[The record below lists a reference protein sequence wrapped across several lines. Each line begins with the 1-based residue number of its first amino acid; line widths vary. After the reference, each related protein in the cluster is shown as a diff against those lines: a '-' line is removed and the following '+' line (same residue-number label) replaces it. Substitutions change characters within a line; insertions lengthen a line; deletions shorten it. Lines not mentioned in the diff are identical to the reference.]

1 MNTYLQ
7 PTTSEKSWSGAAM
20 PSPAGPFR
28 AGLLLCSASV
38 SCSPGLSNI
47 TSTFKSTF
55 GIFNLLSDLRRAIL
69 RLDFRSIHTN
79 LSNPSLYQALAR
91 QKGSPG
97 GSYIRESACNSR
109 KLALIPGSGRSPGGG
124 SGNPLQYSRLEN
136 STDGE
141 AWQATVYGVTKRL
154 TLLATLKQKSTIV

>member
-7 PTTSEKSWSGAAM
+7 PTTSEKSWSGVAT

-28 AGLLLCSASV
+28 AGLLLCSPSV

-47 TSTFKSTF
+47 TSTFRNTF
-55 GIFNLLSDLRRAIL
+55 GIFNLFSDLCRAIL
-69 RLDFRSIHTN
+69 RLDFRSVHTN

-109 KLALIPGSGRSPGGG
+109 KPALIPGSGRSPKEKVATHSSIPAWRIPWTEKRGR
-124 SGNPLQYSRLEN
+124 LQSMR
-136 STDGE
+136 SQRVRHD
-141 AWQATVYGVTKRL
+141 
-154 TLLATLKQKSTIV
+154 

>member
-7 PTTSEKSWSGAAM
+7 PTTSEKSWSGAAT
-20 PSPAGPFR
+20 PLPAGPFR
-28 AGLLLCSASV
+28 AGLSLCSPSV

-47 TSTFKSTF
+47 TSTFRNTF
-55 GIFNLLSDLRRAIL
+55 GIFNLFSDLCRAIL
-69 RLDFRSIHTN
+69 RLDFRSVHTN

-97 GSYIRESACNSR
+97 GSYIRESACNSG
-109 KLALIPGSGRSPGGG
+109 KPALISGSGRSPEGE

-136 STDGE
+136 SMDRE
-141 AWQATVYGVTKRL
+141 AWQATVHGVTKSPTRL
-154 TLLATLKQKSTIV
+154 SD

>member
-28 AGLLLCSASV
+28 AGLLLCSPSA

-47 TSTFKSTF
+47 TSMFKNMF
-55 GIFNLLSDLRRAIL
+55 GIFNLFSDLRRAIL
-69 RLDFRSIHTN
+69 RLDFRSIHNN

-97 GSYIRESACNSR
+97 GSYITESACNSR
-109 KLALIPGSGRSPGGG
+109 KPALIPGSGRSPGGG
-124 SGNPLQYSRLEN
+124 SGSPLQYSRLEN
-136 STDGE
+136 STNRE
-141 AWQATVYGVTKRL
+141 SWQATVYGVTKSQTRL
-154 TLLATLKQKSTIV
+154 SD